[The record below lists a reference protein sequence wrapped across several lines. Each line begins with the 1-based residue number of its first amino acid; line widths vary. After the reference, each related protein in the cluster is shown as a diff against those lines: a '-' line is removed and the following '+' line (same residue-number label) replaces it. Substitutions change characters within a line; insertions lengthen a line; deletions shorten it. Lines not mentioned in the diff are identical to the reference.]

1 MASGGVCAVVE
12 ETQGRV
18 AIERVTV
25 GRVSIAGIRTIDNGE
40 MKGE

>member
-1 MASGGVCAVVE
+1 MASGGVCTVVE

-25 GRVSIAGIRTIDNGE
+25 GRVSKTGIRTVDNGE